1 MGESEI
7 PSLVSLCIEAVKN
20 ELVRGDDLL
29 PIIKELPGN
38 LVDIL
43 ASRLPPLALEKLQ
56 TAVPFDD
63 RDDHDF
69 ADEGLRNG
77 RKRGRSWN
85 FSTAWKNLVKSR
97 WPNLGNQIEPIDWQ
111 QMYWETH
118 LQNCL
123 DEVAE
128 IASLPSFDG
137 RLGEIGI
144 SDSILKL
151 IGFEGCMDTS
161 TCDYSKLY
169 HHCQQFGYYARCLR
183 LQNVLC
189 SAEISHLLRNS
200 LLQSLELRWIR
211 SKEHIDGLCKL
222 LNQNSES
229 LTSLEFIHC
238 KLSSDSINAICSSLP
253 TKNVQTHGIK
263 NFSINTSNFLETN
276 PVSLPLGLVSFLSS
290 GRSLY
295 SLKLSDNHLGRN
307 FAKLVFGTL
316 LNASSS
322 LSILDLSDNNIS
334 GWLSELYWRS
344 PSGPPTPL
352 GIGKSF
358 QSLRV
363 LNLRGN
369 NLNKD
374 DADGLRYALV
384 HIPNLEVLDMSDNP
398 IEDAGIRSLIPYFVE
413 ASEKCF
419 PFADLML
426 ENCELSCHGVT
437 YLIDTLSTLQR
448 PLKSLSVA
456 DNDLGSSLLCSQVAA
471 ALGKLLST
479 SIQILN
485 VEGIGL
491 GSSGFQELQDGIT
504 KELKLVKVNISK
516 NRGGIETA
524 NFLSKLI
531 SMAPELVTVDAA
543 YNLMPLK
550 SLTTICS
557 ALKAAKG
564 NIERLDLR
572 GNIWDYQP
580 GYASMHADIQ
590 CNGRPV
596 LILSSSPTPDAPYD
610 DDP

>member
-1 MGESEI
+1 MSESEI

-29 PIIKELPGN
+29 PIIKELPWD
-38 LVDIL
+38 LVDLL

-97 WPNLGNQIEPIDWQ
+97 WPDLGNQIEPIDWQ

-144 SDSILKL
+144 SDSKLKL

-189 SAEISHLLRNS
+189 SAEISHLLRDS

-238 KLSSDSINAICSSLP
+238 SSDSINAICSSLP

-276 PVSLPLGLVSFLSS
+276 PDSLPLGLLSFLSS

-295 SLKLSDNHLGRN
+295 SLKLSENHLGRN
-307 FAKLVFGTL
+307 SAKLIFGTL

-322 LSILDLSDNNIS
+322 LSILDLSDNKIS

-369 NLNKD
+369 YLNKD

-398 IEDAGIRSLIPYFVE
+398 IEDDGIRSLIPYLVE

-419 PFADLML
+419 PFADLIL
-426 ENCELSCHGVT
+426 ENCELSCRGVT

-456 DNDLGSSLLCSQVAA
+456 DNDLGSQVAA

-479 SIQILN
+479 SIRILN

-504 KELKLVKVNISK
+504 KELKLVKVDISK

-531 SMAPELVTVDAA
+531 SMAPELVTVNAA
-543 YNLMPLK
+543 YNLMPSK

-564 NIERLDLR
+564 
-572 GNIWDYQP
+572 
-580 GYASMHADIQ
+580 YASMLADIK

-610 DDP
+610 ADP

>member
-1 MGESEI
+1 MSESEI

-29 PIIKELPGN
+29 PIIKELPWD
-38 LVDIL
+38 LVDLL

-97 WPNLGNQIEPIDWQ
+97 WPDLGNQIEPIDWQ

-137 RLGEIGI
+137 RLGEIRI
-144 SDSILKL
+144 SDSKLKL

-189 SAEISHLLRNS
+189 SAEISHLLRDS

-222 LNQNSES
+222 LNQSSES

-238 KLSSDSINAICSSLP
+238 SSDSINAICSSLP

-276 PVSLPLGLVSFLSS
+276 PDSLPLGLLSFLSS

-295 SLKLSDNHLGRN
+295 SLKLSENHLGRN
-307 FAKLVFGTL
+307 SAKLIFGTL

-322 LSILDLSDNNIS
+322 LSILDLSDNKIS

-369 NLNKD
+369 YLNKD

-398 IEDAGIRSLIPYFVE
+398 IEDDGIRSLIPYLVE
-413 ASEKCF
+413 ASKKCF

-456 DNDLGSSLLCSQVAA
+456 DNDLGSQVAA

-479 SIQILN
+479 SIRILN

-504 KELKLVKVNISK
+504 KELKLVKIDISK

-531 SMAPELVTVDAA
+531 SMAPELVTVNAA

-580 GYASMHADIQ
+580 GYASVLADIQ

-610 DDP
+610 ADP

>member
-1 MGESEI
+1 M
-7 PSLVSLCIEAVKN
+7 PAFIEEKPIA
-20 ELVRGDDLL
+20 ELGT
-29 PIIKELPGN
+29 K
-38 LVDIL
+38 
-43 ASRLPPLALEKLQ
+43 
-56 TAVPFDD
+56 
-63 RDDHDF
+63 
-69 ADEGLRNG
+69 
-77 RKRGRSWN
+77 
-85 FSTAWKNLVKSR
+85 
-97 WPNLGNQIEPIDWQ
+97 
-111 QMYWETH
+111 
-118 LQNCL
+118 
-123 DEVAE
+123 
-128 IASLPSFDG
+128 
-137 RLGEIGI
+137 
-144 SDSILKL
+144 
-151 IGFEGCMDTS
+151 
-161 TCDYSKLY
+161 
-169 HHCQQFGYYARCLR
+169 
-183 LQNVLC
+183 
-189 SAEISHLLRNS
+189 
-200 LLQSLELRWIR
+200 
-211 SKEHIDGLCKL
+211 IDGLCKL

-238 KLSSDSINAICSSLP
+238 KLSSDSINAICSSLA

-557 ALKAAKG
+557 ALKAAKANGIWSINFCAATSCLVAG

>member
-456 DNDLGSSLLCSQVAA
+456 DNDLGRNY
-471 ALGKLLST
+471 K
-479 SIQILN
+479 
-485 VEGIGL
+485 
-491 GSSGFQELQDGIT
+491 
-504 KELKLVKVNISK
+504 
-516 NRGGIETA
+516 
-524 NFLSKLI
+524 
-531 SMAPELVTVDAA
+531 MA
-543 YNLMPLK
+543 
-550 SLTTICS
+550 
-557 ALKAAKG
+557 
-564 NIERLDLR
+564 
-572 GNIWDYQP
+572 
-580 GYASMHADIQ
+580 
-590 CNGRPV
+590 
-596 LILSSSPTPDAPYD
+596 
-610 DDP
+610 